1 MLGLAGDPTITMEL
15 PVAEESI
22 VAHLEHEAAKNGK
35 KHTHT
40 LFVSLSLSLSL
51 SLSVFCGERERE
63 SRLASGVSVLVRYVI
78 MCCTSILP

>member
-1 MLGLAGDPTITMEL
+1 MEL

-51 SLSVFCGERERE
+51 CLSSVERERE
-63 SRLASGVSVLVRYVI
+63 RVG
-78 MCCTSILP
+78 

>member
-1 MLGLAGDPTITMEL
+1 MEL

-35 KHTHT
+35 KHTHK

-51 SLSVFCGERERE
+51 CLSSVERERE
-63 SRLASGVSVLVRYVI
+63 RVG
-78 MCCTSILP
+78 

>member
-1 MLGLAGDPTITMEL
+1 MKMMRVSTWVRRNIFF
-15 PVAEESI
+15 
-22 VAHLEHEAAKNGK
+22 K
-35 KHTHT
+35 KEKRSRKKQK
-40 LFVSLSLSLSL
+40 LQERFVSLSLSLSL